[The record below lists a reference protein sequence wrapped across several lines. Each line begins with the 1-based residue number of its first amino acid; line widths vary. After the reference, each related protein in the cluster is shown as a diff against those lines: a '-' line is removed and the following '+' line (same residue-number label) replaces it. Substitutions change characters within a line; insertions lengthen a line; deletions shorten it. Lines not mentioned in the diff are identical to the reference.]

1 LSSLAAA
8 LALTPLLVEAEVRAV
23 CWLVQGTLLR
33 LVLLSQLL
41 LALAAQ
47 SLQIMLAL
55 LAVIL
60 FLEILL
66 LLEGA
71 LAETMAL
78 QQAERAEQEVLA
90 VEVVFHNLLGKVRAV
105 LALLDREIVAGLAQ

>member
-1 LSSLAAA
+1 
-8 LALTPLLVEAEVRAV
+8 
-23 CWLVQGTLLR
+23 
-33 LVLLSQLL
+33 LVLPLQLL

-47 SLQIMLAL
+47 LLQIVLVM

-66 LLEGA
+66 LLEVV

-105 LALLDREIVAGLAQ
+105 LALLDREIVVGLAQ